1 MQVQILPGILL
12 VNQPIPG
19 LSDTRCMLDGA
30 ALRLHDSRCSTGF
43 GGWTVTARTLRI
55 PRYRLHGPTRARPR
69 TELGLD
75 VTRAVLGVA
84 ARVVTE
90 VYAEVDQAK
99 AVAAVDRFG

>member
-1 MQVQILPGILL
+1 
-12 VNQPIPG
+12 
-19 LSDTRCMLDGA
+19 
-30 ALRLHDSRCSTGF
+30 
-43 GGWTVTARTLRI
+43 
-55 PRYRLHGPTRARPR
+55 
-69 TELGLD
+69 LGLD